1 MVGMVNRHLSEEQM
15 NIIEESVRNILV
27 ALGDDPEREG
37 LVDTPKRVAN
47 MYDEVFEGM
56 RYSNEEIA
64 GMFSKC
70 FEETKTSDLVIM
82 KNIEV
87 FSYCE
92 HHIALMYN
100 MKVSVAYIPKGRV
113 IGLSKIARI
122 ADLVSKRL
130 QLQERITSD
139 IADILEMVLET
150 EDVFVMVEGEHSC
163 MSARGIK
170 KPGTVTQSRVARGR
184 FLKDS
189 SLRAEVLAAK

>member
-37 LVDTPKRVAN
+37 LIDTPKRVAN

-64 GMFSKC
+64 GLFNKC
-70 FEETKTSDLVIM
+70 FEETKTSDLVVV

-100 MKVSVAYIPKGRV
+100 MKVSVAYIPNGRV

-139 IADILEMVLET
+139 IADILQMVLKT
-150 EDVFVMVEGEHSC
+150 EDVFVIVEGQHSC

-170 KPGTVTQSRVARGR
+170 KPGTVTTSRVARGR
-184 FLKDS
+184 FLEDS
-189 SLRAEVLAAK
+189 SLRAEVTA